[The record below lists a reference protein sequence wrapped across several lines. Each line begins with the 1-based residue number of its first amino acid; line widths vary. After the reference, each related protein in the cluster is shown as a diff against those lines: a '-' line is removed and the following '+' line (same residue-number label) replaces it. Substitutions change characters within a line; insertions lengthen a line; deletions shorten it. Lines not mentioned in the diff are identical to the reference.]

1 MDPMPKCRLETLK
14 EHDLPQLIALYT
26 DPSVRAFLGGPVDL
40 RTAKKKAAALFRV
53 PTGSW
58 VWAVRRSADDAFL
71 GAVYLDPHHDGLDME
86 VSYTFL
92 PEHQGFGYATEA
104 VRAVLRHAF
113 RVLKLPRVVA
123 ETQAKN
129 ERSIRLL
136 ERTGMSPERKIV
148 RFGEDQIIYAIDA
161 ESFG

>member
-1 MDPMPKCRLETLK
+1 MPKCRLETLS
-14 EHDLPQLIALYT
+14 EEDLPQLITLYT
-26 DPSVRAFLGGPVDL
+26 DPSVRTFLGGSVDL
-40 RTAKKKAAALFRV
+40 VTARKKAETLFHV
-53 PTGSW
+53 PDGSW
-58 VWAVRRSADDAFL
+58 VWAVRRSADDVFL
-71 GAVYLDPHHDGLDME
+71 GTVYLDPHHDGQDME

-113 RVLKLPRVVA
+113 RTLKLPRVVA
-123 ETQAKN
+123 ETQVKN
-129 ERSIRLL
+129 ERSVRLL

-161 ESFG
+161 ESFE